1 MITRAMGIPPP
12 LTMKG
17 HYFMSKFRETP
28 CKYYLACGECQ
39 KGREASYKGYCQ
51 HCDQYYPRAK
61 VHHINKKKQYNE
73 IQRGKYAD

>member
-1 MITRAMGIPPP
+1 
-12 LTMKG
+12 
-17 HYFMSKFRETP
+17 MSKFRETP